1 LEGCLVYD
9 NKPVGWTCLTLEEYV
24 PSLDMLSN
32 YVVCGNRVR
41 FSSVSSYTPV
51 PLWAENQQ
59 ASYAATNLIATN
71 GVESFTQPAELHAVD
86 MSKKGW
92 ADKHDLSRIVQFM

>member
-1 LEGCLVYD
+1 
-9 NKPVGWTCLTLEEYV
+9 
-24 PSLDMLSN
+24 M
-32 YVVCGNRVR
+32 
-41 FSSVSSYTPV
+41 SSYTPV